1 MQKNGL
7 IRNIRL
13 ISKLWSQNLVKKQL
27 QYEVKSNQ
35 TIKFGQFSFKNHA
48 ENEAGR
54 LVPDFLL
61 VFKNALY
68 KVRRASGLQLSANI
82 FW

>member
-35 TIKFGQFSFKNHA
+35 TIKVGQFSFKNHA
-48 ENEAGR
+48 ENDAGR
-54 LVPDFLL
+54 LVPDFPL

-68 KVRRASGLQLSANI
+68 KVRASGL
-82 FW
+82 